1 MPNRPI
7 QQIIEGRKLITAAPD
22 MLVSDAAKLMRREQI
37 GAVLVVSEGHLTGIF
52 TERDALNRVIAEGL
66 SPEAT
71 KLVDV
76 MTPDPITLTPDHPIG
91 HALHLMYENGFR
103 HVPIAEGGRPV
114 GMVSARDALGL
125 EVLEFEHEMQR
136 REEISEIL

>member
-1 MPNRPI
+1 MSNRPI
-7 QQIIEGRKLITAAPD
+7 HQIIEGRKLITAAPD

-37 GAVLVVSEGHLTGIF
+37 GAVIVVSDGRLVGIF
-52 TERDALNRVIAEGL
+52 TERDALNRVIAEGR

-71 KLVDV
+71 KLIEV
-76 MTPDPITLTPDHPIG
+76 MTADPITLTPDHPIG
-91 HALHLMYENGFR
+91 HALHLMHENGFR
-103 HVPIAEGGRPV
+103 HIPIAEDGQPI

-125 EVLEFEHEMQR
+125 EVLEFEHELQR